1 MDRSVFLDKQ
11 LSLITPR
18 GVRHGVVVDR
28 QVLQDYGY
36 DTEEAEEFKVGDLRE
51 FLFDHWSTIFLADGE
66 EGLERPAT
74 ADEVQLLHSGKRLD
88 PNTRLALL
96 DLDTSPVFHVLVK
109 PATDG
114 SGNGGRT
121 RRMKNP
127 VRLLQAGSGTKTN
140 DRVPEFAPTHVRSA
154 SKASVPVPVGTIVG
168 PGEAAEP
175 PTTEPRKTVTAT
187 ATATMTTSTSPKD
200 RPSLATTT
208 RTSPATLNNNNS
220 NHNSGSATPS
230 KKSCC
235 TIM

>member
-114 SGNGGRT
+114 GGNGGRT

-154 SKASVPVPVGTIVG
+154 SKASVPVGTIVG

>member
-114 SGNGGRT
+114 GGNGGRT

-154 SKASVPVPVGTIVG
+154 SKASVPTGTIVG

-220 NHNSGSATPS
+220 NHNGGSATPS